1 MALEVKRQ
9 TIETQRTIGDP
20 YVQIPVRAEAIVPG
34 AGRERVNVLMDEARL
49 SIGNVDVQTDRVVAD
64 GTVSMQ
70 ALYRLGE
77 DGEISALEASAPLS
91 RAVDLPGAAEG
102 MSCLYTGTVEHV
114 ETGYENG
121 HIVFH
126 AVVGLRLKVLDLQK
140 EEIATALEGEEGIE
154 QKTQELTSLK
164 LSAESSAQALLE
176 GDARMP
182 PVLDARTA
190 LMDWGSVRLD
200 DVSADLGGIR
210 VSGSVQAEALIGSG
224 VPGRPVALVKYSL
237 PFKQLVDLPE
247 WLCKNVEARAQLS
260 SLNAQLRQAEDG
272 GTNLHFDAQVD
283 IAVQAMGEDSVTVL
297 ADAYGVGPVDI
308 ACEYDPLTFCSASA
322 PVSHRDTVRAN
333 LLLPEGAPSVGT
345 IVAVRARPQIGS
357 VEPAGAGA
365 EISGVLE
372 TRALYLASGSGA
384 LCSVKDDLPFTI
396 SCPFLIG
403 ETDDIELEVESA
415 DASAL
420 MSDRMEVSCALR
432 LSGTH
437 REEETVRK
445 VASAQAVPAQK
456 KPFSVVL
463 YWPSQEESLWEIGRR
478 YRVPEERLAAFN
490 ANRTAAE
497 PLVVRG

>member
-49 SIGNVDVQTDRVVAD
+49 SIGHVDVQTDRVVAD

-77 DGEISALEASAPLS
+77 EGEISALEASAPLS

-140 EEIATALEGEEGIE
+140 EEIATALEGEEGVE

-190 LMDWGSVRLD
+190 LMDWGSVQID
-200 DVSADLGGIR
+200 SSETDLGGVR
-210 VSGSVQAEALIGSG
+210 VKGKVLVETLISSGTEGKPAMV
-224 VPGRPVALVKYSL
+224 VKYPIEFDKL
-237 PFKQLVDLPE
+237 IELPE
-247 WLCKNVEARAQLS
+247 WLSRNACVTPSIRSIRTQLEPPEDDDEGA
-260 SLNAQLRQAEDG
+260 LLIQADV
-272 GTNLHFDAQVD
+272 HFA
-283 IAVQAMGEDSVTVL
+283 IS
-297 ADAYGVGPVDI
+297 
-308 ACEYDPLTFCSASA
+308 
-322 PVSHRDTVRAN
+322 AN
-333 LLLPEGAPSVGT
+333 LKECVNALVDVYSSSGT
-345 IVAVRARPQIGS
+345 R
-357 VEPAGAGA
+357 VETQNKTL
-365 EISGVLE
+365 SLC
-372 TRALYLASGSGA
+372 TDA
-384 LCSVKDDLPFTI
+384 LCMRFAETGGFYDSPRRRDMAYRAY
-396 SCPFLIG
+396 SEMYCP
-403 ETDDIELEVESA
+403 
-415 DASAL
+415 
-420 MSDRMEVSCALR
+420 
-432 LSGTH
+432 
-437 REEETVRK
+437 
-445 VASAQAVPAQK
+445 
-456 KPFSVVL
+456 
-463 YWPSQEESLWEIGRR
+463 RR
-478 YRVPEERLAAFN
+478 VTMA
-490 ANRTAAE
+490 
-497 PLVVRG
+497 G